1 MLGRIVLISLF
12 ALFATITLASAKT
25 QDKYSVETPQG
36 KPESHDGQ
44 SADLKSDVQRM
55 RVILG
60 QMQSNLAFVQNTTTP
75 LKHQFE
81 LEIEMWQVV
90 LDEMEHRIR
99 DMEHSNRE
107 RRKN

>member
-1 MLGRIVLISLF
+1 
-12 ALFATITLASAKT
+12 
-25 QDKYSVETPQG
+25 
-36 KPESHDGQ
+36 
-44 SADLKSDVQRM
+44 M

-90 LDEMEHRIR
+90 LDEMDHRIR
-99 DMEHSNRE
+99 ETGHSDSE
-107 RRKN
+107 RPEK

>member
-1 MLGRIVLISLF
+1 MLRRIGFISLF
-12 ALFATITLASAKT
+12 ALFAALAPASAQTRSKYQVEAR
-25 QDKYSVETPQG
+25 QDTSG
-36 KPESHDGQ
+36 SHEGQ
-44 SADLKSDVQRM
+44 AADLKSDVQRM
-55 RVILG
+55 RVILS

>member
-12 ALFATITLASAKT
+12 ALFAAITSASAQT

-90 LDEMEHRIR
+90 LDEMDHHIR
-99 DMEHSNRE
+99 ETGHSDSE
-107 RRKN
+107 SRKK